1 MTVALDIEPEH
12 TYQWIDAA
20 APTHP
25 SVIDTRHVTGELFG
39 FDNIPMAVWIDEHG
53 TIVRNA
59 ESASVE
65 RSPLRDMAVPEDLPD
80 RMTEMLTEVKAIPD
94 DAAAYRAAIVDWV
107 THGAESRYVLSP
119 DEVIARSRPR
129 GRAEAEATACF
140 ELGEHLRR
148 EVGPDAAVPWWR
160 RAHELDPANGTYKRQ
175 AWTLVTTPPGA
186 TENDLIQG
194 PNDVYTGNWLDDV
207 LASGGGAAYST
218 RPRLES
224 DG

>member
-94 DAAAYRAAIVDWV
+94 DAPANRAAIVDRG
-107 THGAESRYVLSP
+107 TQRPESR
-119 DEVIARSRPR
+119 
-129 GRAEAEATACF
+129 
-140 ELGEHLRR
+140 
-148 EVGPDAAVPWWR
+148 
-160 RAHELDPANGTYKRQ
+160 
-175 AWTLVTTPPGA
+175 
-186 TENDLIQG
+186 
-194 PNDVYTGNWLDDV
+194 
-207 LASGGGAAYST
+207 
-218 RPRLES
+218 
-224 DG
+224 